1 MSTDRVL
8 AARDVVD
15 LITDA
20 SSIINLSN
28 AGALGLVTAIPGVTI
43 CVSPLV
49 VGECEPT
56 CAAELLAQQERGT
69 VRFVDADEI
78 PAELFLSLL
87 DAHELGEGETECL
100 ALLLKG
106 DYSFCCDDGKAR
118 SVGISLKGEAHVL
131 GSIRLLKWAV
141 VTGLCAPEEAF
152 QYYQRM
158 KDAGGFLPDLPR
170 EWFDP

>member
-1 MSTDRVL
+1 MDRAL
-8 AARDVVD
+8 AVRNVVD

-28 AGALGLVTAIPGVTI
+28 AGALDLVTALPDVTI

-56 CAAELLAQQERGT
+56 CAAELLAHQERGAI
-69 VRFVDADEI
+69 RFVDADEI
-78 PAELFLSLL
+78 ASEVFLSLL
-87 DAHELGEGETECL
+87 SEHELGEGETECL
-100 ALLLKG
+100 ALLLNG

-118 SVGISLKGEAHVL
+118 SVGIALSGEGHVM
-131 GSIRLLKWAV
+131 GSIRLLKLAV
-141 VTGLCAPEEAF
+141 EAELCTPEEAF
-152 QYYQRM
+152 QYYRRM
-158 KDAGGFLPDLPR
+158 KDAGGFLPDLPI